1 MNKKVEIIL
10 SIILDLI
17 SISLISV
24 FQLCILDLIGINLE
38 NITSFG
44 YIIIGFISLIIIK
57 IIDSIENEK

>member
-44 YIIIGFISLIIIK
+44 YIIIGFISLIILK

>member
-10 SIILDLI
+10 SI
-17 SISLISV
+17 
-24 FQLCILDLIGINLE
+24 ILDLIGINLE

>member
-1 MNKKVEIIL
+1 MNKKVKIIL

>member
-1 MNKKVEIIL
+1 MNKKVKIIL

-44 YIIIGFISLIIIK
+44 YIIIGFISLIILK